1 MDKSASKNTQLSEPK
16 VWFITGC
23 STGFGREIALAAL
36 EAGYRVV
43 VTARRL
49 ESIDDLVQLYPQ
61 CAYPLTLD
69 ITNSQQVNAAVADA
83 LAHFG
88 QIDILVNNA
97 GYGYVAA
104 IEEGED
110 GAVRDLFETNFFGT
124 LALTKAV
131 LPHMRKRCSGRVIN
145 NSSQAGLMA
154 NPGTGYY
161 SASKYALEGLMEALA
176 KELEPFNIQVTSV
189 QPGAFRTD
197 WAGRSM
203 RRSAVAIE
211 DYYPHVGSRLDMIAE
226 MDGKQPGDPKL
237 GAKAFLMLAECDN
250 PPVQLL
256 LGNGVLATYREKL
269 TNVASDLERWE
280 SVTCGVDF

>member
-1 MDKSASKNTQLSEPK
+1 MEDLEQNKKQSSDSK

-36 EAGYRVV
+36 ESGYRVV

-49 ESIDDLVQLYPQ
+49 ASIADLVQQYPQ
-61 CAYPLTLD
+61 SAYPIALD
-69 ITNSQQVNAAVADA
+69 VTNAQQIDTAIEQA

-110 GAVRDLFETNFFGT
+110 KAVRDLFETNFFGA

-131 LPHMRKRCSGRVIN
+131 LPHMRSRRSGRIIN

-176 KELEPFNIQVTSV
+176 KELEPFNIQVSSV

-203 RRSAVAIE
+203 QRSALSMPE
-211 DYYPHVGSRLDMIAE
+211 YNPHVGSRLDMIAE
-226 MDGKQPGDPKL
+226 MDGKQPGDPKR
-237 GAKAFLMLAECDN
+237 GAAAFLILAECDN
-250 PPVQLL
+250 PPLQLL

-269 TNVASDLERWE
+269 TGVVDSLDRWE
-280 SVTCGVDF
+280 DLTCGVDF

>member
-1 MDKSASKNTQLSEPK
+1 MEDLEQNKKQSSDSK

-36 EAGYRVV
+36 ESGYRVV

-49 ESIDDLVQLYPQ
+49 ASIADLVQQYPQ
-61 CAYPLTLD
+61 SAYPIALD
-69 ITNSQQVNAAVADA
+69 VTNAQQIDTAIEQA

-110 GAVRDLFETNFFGT
+110 KAVRDLFETNFFGA

-131 LPHMRKRCSGRVIN
+131 LPHMRSRRSGRIIN

-176 KELEPFNIQVTSV
+176 KELEPFNIQVSSV

-203 RRSAVAIE
+203 QRSALSMPE
-211 DYYPHVGSRLDMIAE
+211 YHPHVGSRLDMIAE
-226 MDGKQPGDPKL
+226 MDGKQPGDPKR
-237 GAKAFLMLAECDN
+237 GAAAFLILAECDN
-250 PPVQLL
+250 PPLQLL

-269 TNVASDLERWE
+269 TGVVDSLDRWE
-280 SVTCGVDF
+280 ELTCGVDF